1 MSTLREFLTCSL
13 VDGFW
18 IVTNDLTGL
27 SLPRTGPPKPVAAEE
42 PAEGYMPEQGD
53 VCEEAN
59 DSFGYDDEGSG
70 EAPGDTWRVNDCAC
84 AFCDDGGVTKYC
96 KGSCMRAFRIKRKH
110 GAHDTH
116 QASVHTGVCCGRQGL
131 SMQRA
136 SLASTRKV
144 AGWRDEA
151 HFRTLAACTF
161 RRPPHLVPGG
171 LPSGAGMCFLPPQA
185 GYHVPGAGFVLPPHG
200 PLRPSMTV

>member
-96 KGSCMRAFRIKRKH
+96 KGSCMRAFRI
-110 GAHDTH
+110 TP
-116 QASVHTGVCCGRQGL
+116 VIP
-131 SMQRA
+131 
-136 SLASTRKV
+136 V